1 MLPNLLHRLQGKV
14 ALITGGAS
22 GIGECTAKVFSHHG
36 AKVVIADIQDEL
48 GNSVVELLG
57 SSNST
62 YVRCDVTEEAQMKN
76 AVDRAVSTYGK
87 LDIMF
92 NNAGIADDSKARI
105 IDNEMADFERV
116 LKTNVTGVFIGIKQA
131 ARVMIPA
138 RSGTII
144 STASVSSL
152 LGAAASHAY
161 CCSKHAVLGLTRNA
175 AAELGQFGIR
185 VNCLSPY
192 ALATPLARK
201 FIGIDDDEVL
211 ETAMNS
217 FANLKGVTLKTEDV
231 ANAALYLASDEAR
244 YIKVQIE
251 NVVSKAVSTISDE
264 TKARII
270 DNEKE
275 DFERVLQTNVTGVS
289 VGIKHPARVMIPARN
304 GTIISTASVSS
315 NVGAAASQ
323 AYCCSK
329 HVELGQFGINLN
341 LLSACALATF

>member
-1 MLPNLLHRLQGKV
+1 M
-14 ALITGGAS
+14 
-22 GIGECTAKVFSHHG
+22 
-36 AKVVIADIQDEL
+36 ADIQDEL
-48 GNSVVELLG
+48 GHSVVEALG
-57 SSNST
+57 PSNST
-62 YVRCDVTEEAQMKN
+62 YVRCDVTEEAQIKN
-76 AVDRAVSTYGK
+76 AVDKAISTYGK
-87 LDIMF
+87 LDIML

-116 LKTNVTGVFIGIKQA
+116 LKINVTGVFLGIKHA

-201 FIGIDDDEVL
+201 FIGVDDDEAL
-211 ETAMNS
+211 EIAMNS

-244 YIKVQIE
+244 YISGHNLFIDGGFSVQ
-251 NVVSKAVSTISDE
+251 N
-264 TKARII
+264 
-270 DNEKE
+270 
-275 DFERVLQTNVTGVS
+275 
-289 VGIKHPARVMIPARN
+289 P
-304 GTIISTASVSS
+304 
-315 NVGAAASQ
+315 
-323 AYCCSK
+323 
-329 HVELGQFGINLN
+329 
-341 LLSACALATF
+341 TFQMFQYPDS

>member
-1 MLPNLLHRLQGKV
+1 MSTTAFISTIARRLQGKV

-48 GNSVVELLG
+48 GHSVVEALG
-57 SSNST
+57 PSNST
-62 YVRCDVTEEAQMKN
+62 YVRCDVTEEAQIKN
-76 AVDRAVSTYGK
+76 AVDKAISTYGK
-87 LDIMF
+87 LDIML

-116 LKTNVTGVFIGIKQA
+116 LKINVTGVFFGIKHA

-201 FIGIDDDEVL
+201 FIGVDDDEAL
-211 ETAMNS
+211 EIAMNS

-244 YIKVQIE
+244 YISGHNLFIDGGFSVQ
-251 NVVSKAVSTISDE
+251 N
-264 TKARII
+264 
-270 DNEKE
+270 
-275 DFERVLQTNVTGVS
+275 
-289 VGIKHPARVMIPARN
+289 P
-304 GTIISTASVSS
+304 
-315 NVGAAASQ
+315 
-323 AYCCSK
+323 
-329 HVELGQFGINLN
+329 
-341 LLSACALATF
+341 TFQMFQYPDS

>member
-1 MLPNLLHRLQGKV
+1 
-14 ALITGGAS
+14 
-22 GIGECTAKVFSHHG
+22 
-36 AKVVIADIQDEL
+36 
-48 GNSVVELLG
+48 
-57 SSNST
+57 
-62 YVRCDVTEEAQMKN
+62 VRCDVTEEAQIKN
-76 AVDRAVSTYGK
+76 AVDKAISTYGK
-87 LDIMF
+87 LDIML

-116 LKTNVTGVFIGIKQA
+116 LKINVTGVFLGIKHA

-192 ALATPLARK
+192 ALATPLAKK
-201 FIGIDDDEVL
+201 FIGVDDDEAL
-211 ETAMNS
+211 EIAMNS

-244 YIKVQIE
+244 YISGHNLFIDGGFSVQ
-251 NVVSKAVSTISDE
+251 N
-264 TKARII
+264 
-270 DNEKE
+270 
-275 DFERVLQTNVTGVS
+275 
-289 VGIKHPARVMIPARN
+289 P
-304 GTIISTASVSS
+304 
-315 NVGAAASQ
+315 
-323 AYCCSK
+323 
-329 HVELGQFGINLN
+329 
-341 LLSACALATF
+341 TFQMFQYPDS